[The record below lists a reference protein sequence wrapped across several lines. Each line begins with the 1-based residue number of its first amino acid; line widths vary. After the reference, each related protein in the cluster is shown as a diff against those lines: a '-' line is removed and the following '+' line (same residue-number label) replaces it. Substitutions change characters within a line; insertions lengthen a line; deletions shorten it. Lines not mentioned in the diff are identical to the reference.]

1 MAITELQLTQQEAN
15 QLILELK
22 ELTKKLMEQLKKE
35 QKELYLLNLRM
46 IIENLK

>member
-15 QLILELK
+15 QLILEL
-22 ELTKKLMEQLKKE
+22 KKLMEQLKKE